1 MMRCAT
7 SSRAAALIVGLFG
20 LSISGCD
27 ALTSNEEHAFR
38 VCEGYVKEGLR
49 SPSTY
54 SRVKAI
60 SNIPR
65 QGSGVRT
72 VHLEYDADNAFG
84 TPVRGYEMCAF
95 KVNDDGDFPGK
106 STLELGASVAAV
118 ERSQKELLALQ
129 GKRKTNDMDQ
139 VYACCV
145 GPEDRERGMKAFRE
159 TGDFSLI
166 RPIAEKK

>member
-1 MMRCAT
+1 MKRGILGLGM
-7 SSRAAALIVGLFG
+7 ALTLG
-20 LSISGCD
+20 GCD

-38 VCEGYVKEGLR
+38 VCEAYVKEGLR

-54 SRVKAI
+54 ARIKAI
-60 SNIPR
+60 SDIPR
-65 QGSGVRT
+65 QGSGIRT

-106 STLELGASVAAV
+106 STLELGATVAAV
-118 ERSQKELLALQ
+118 DRTQKEVLALQ
-129 GKRKTNDMDQ
+129 GKRKAGDLDQ

-145 GPEDRERGMKAFRE
+145 GAEDRDRGMKAYRE
-159 TGDFSLI
+159 TGDFSLAP
-166 RPIAEKK
+166 PIATKKP